1 MSFSPSY
8 VVKCLLESGR
18 EFHGVICRG
27 AMNADEDLQSVNVSP
42 IAMGV
47 EVENVRLDKPP
58 LLDRCILEI

>member
-1 MSFSPSY
+1 MF
-8 VVKCLLESGR
+8 ESGR
-18 EFHGVICRG
+18 EFNGVICWG

-47 EVENVRLDKPP
+47 EVENLRLDKSP